1 MYVNAQNFGLP
12 KNGTPSI
19 LQAENKNGME
29 QSLWPMK
36 NDETSNPQQATKKS
50 KNNKF
55 RNPINTLLKKNEEKN
70 EINKNY
76 QNNINYMNN
85 QNSPNN
91 NNSNLDKYNNNGQI
105 NTNNMEFFGI
115 DTKQELEKAKLNNNN
130 SNLFNLEMG
139 TDKILF
145 PNSNNN
151 FNNGNNNIQTNFSE
165 INTEQFLNNNIQLNN
180 QANINN
186 SNNNPQVLY
195 QNFNDI
201 NTKQMLEQNQINNG
215 GFNNYNM
222 NMINSIYQ
230 QTNFNNNFNSG
241 MNGMNNQ
248 MIGNFKVYN
257 Q

>member
-76 QNNINYMNN
+76 QNNINYINN

-91 NNSNLDKYNNNGQI
+91 I
-105 NTNNMEFFGI
+105 N
-115 DTKQELEKAKLNNNN
+115 
-130 SNLFNLEMG
+130 
-139 TDKILF
+139 
-145 PNSNNN
+145 
-151 FNNGNNNIQTNFSE
+151 
-165 INTEQFLNNNIQLNN
+165 
-180 QANINN
+180 
-186 SNNNPQVLY
+186 
-195 QNFNDI
+195 
-201 NTKQMLEQNQINNG
+201 
-215 GFNNYNM
+215 
-222 NMINSIYQ
+222 
-230 QTNFNNNFNSG
+230 
-241 MNGMNNQ
+241 
-248 MIGNFKVYN
+248 
-257 Q
+257 